1 MNLQITLLN
10 NGDLQVRVP
19 EATTLESLIEQME
32 ISKEKKKHLQI
43 LKGSNVITNP
53 ETEILPADRIT
64 LHLDDSFNMND
75 ETPMFLELYR
85 LFMKMTG
92 AWLPTKTILT
102 GSWRWKSG

>member
-75 ETPMFLELYR
+75 ETPMIKWVESITSCSALSICTLC
-85 LFMKMTG
+85 
-92 AWLPTKTILT
+92 A
-102 GSWRWKSG
+102 